1 MSARLRA
8 GGRRSVAGVL
18 GLLLL
23 SGGLGVAVPATA
35 LADSA
40 PPNPSAATPATVSAD
55 GLPTVQ
61 IDGVAWSQA
70 VVGNTVYV
78 AGKFT
83 SARPAGSPAGTNETP
98 RANLLAYDI
107 RTGELIP
114 GFAPVLDGQALV
126 VTASP
131 DGSRIYVGG
140 DFTTV
145 DGQARRRVA
154 AFDTATG
161 SLVASWHPSISSQ
174 VRAIAATADTVYLGG
189 SITAVGS
196 TSRTK
201 LAAVRAVDGSLLP
214 WAPVP
219 GPGSTASNKE
229 PGKTSA
235 QEATLDYDVLSLVIT
250 GGGDQVVAAGRFD
263 TMNGTKATGVA
274 ALDPVSGANRPFAI
288 NQRITN
294 QGINSAIYSLST
306 DGSTVFGTAYDYY
319 GPGNLEGNF
328 EVTAAGGQI
337 IAMNTC
343 HGDTYSS
350 YATGGVLYLASHEHD
365 CSSIN
370 GFPEQNPRVNRF
382 ATAMTVAPTQTLG
395 SSSTFAGSP
404 GVSQL
409 AWFPSVTAGTFTGQG
424 QAMWS
429 VSGAGSYVAYAGEF
443 TAVNGVAQQGL
454 VRFAVPSI
462 APNKVGPTPAKGLT
476 PTVTSP
482 VAGLARVSWTATSDP
497 DNEYLTY
504 RVFRDGAS
512 TPIYTTTQSSLWWRT
527 PTLSY
532 ADTGVSAGTH
542 SYKITVTDPWGNK
555 IGGGSATSV
564 TVPAGT
570 YTPRAYADTV
580 RADGAQSYWPL
591 GESSGATTALDYAGN
606 SDLTVNS
613 GVTAGRAGAL
623 TGDSDTAFAFNGS
636 SGLAATKTAAAA
648 PAIFTEEAWFQT
660 SSRLGGKIMGFG
672 SAASGLSGSYDRHV
686 YMDTSGRVLFGV
698 YPGSMQTVQSATGF
712 NDGTWH
718 HVVASLSSSGMAL
731 YLDGVLVAS
740 RADVTSAQGYNGY
753 FRIGGDNTW
762 TGAKYFTGTVDEVA
776 LYSTVLPAD
785 RVAAHYNLGRT
796 GKATNSL
803 PTASFTKNVRKA
815 TLNVDA
821 SASADPD
828 GTVASYAWDFGDGS
842 TATGVTA
849 SHTYTAAGNYTVT
862 LTVTDD
868 QGATGTTTSVVAA
881 TPNQAPAASFTS
893 AVTDRSVSLSATASD
908 ADGTVASYAWN
919 FGDGSTATGAT
930 AAHTYA
936 ADGTYTVRLV
946 VTDDEGA
953 TTTVTHDVSV
963 AAPVFLA
970 SDTFN
975 RTVASGLGTADVGG
989 AWTMSNGTTR
999 QSVAPGTATLRLDA
1013 AGNLTGSYLG
1023 SVSQS
1028 SADVRT
1034 TFSLSAAPTGS
1045 GASVYVTGR
1054 RVGTNLEYR
1063 VRLRF
1068 LASGAVAVAITKLAG
1083 SSTEVLVGSEVTVA
1097 GLTYTAGT
1105 PVNVHLVVSG
1115 TGTTQLAATVWTG
1128 ATEPGTPT
1136 VTRTDTE
1143 AALQAPGAVG
1153 LSDYLSGSATAPL
1166 AVRFTGFTV
1175 TVPR

>member
-23 SGGLGVAVPATA
+23 SGGLGLAVPTAA

-40 PPNPSAATPATVSAD
+40 PATPSPATPTTVSAD

-61 IDGVAWSQA
+61 INGVAWSQV

-126 VTASP
+126 VVASP

-145 DGQARRRVA
+145 NGQPRRRVRPV
-154 AFDTATG
+154 DTPTG
-161 SLVASWHPSISSQ
+161 PLVATWHPSISSQ

-196 TSRTK
+196 VSRTK
-201 LAAVRAVDGSLLP
+201 LAAVSAVDGSLLP

-219 GPGSTASNKE
+219 GPGSTASNRE
-229 PGKTSA
+229 PGKTAA
-235 QEATLDYDVLSLVIT
+235 QEATLNYDVLSLVIT
-250 GGGDQVVAAGRFD
+250 GGGNQVVAAGRFD
-263 TMNGTKATGVA
+263 TMNGSKATGVA
-274 ALDPVSGANRPFAI
+274 ALDPVTGANRPFAI
-288 NQRITN
+288 NQKITN

-306 DGSTVFGTAYDYY
+306 DGTTVFGTAYDYY

-328 EVTAAGGQI
+328 QVTADGQI

-395 SSSTFAGSP
+395 SASGTWSSQP

-462 APNKVGPTPAKGLT
+462 ASNKVGPIPAKGLT
-476 PTVTSP
+476 PTVTAP

-497 DNEYLTY
+497 DNEFLTY

-512 TPIYTTTQSSLWWRT
+512 TPVYTTTQSSLWWRT
-527 PTLSY
+527 PTLSF
-532 ADTGVSAGTH
+532 ADVGVAAGTH

-555 IGGGSATSV
+555 IGGGAATPV

-570 YTPRAYADTV
+570 YTPRAYADSV

-606 SDLTVNS
+606 SDLTVNG
-613 GVTAGRAGAL
+613 GVTPGRAGAL

-636 SGLAATKTAAAA
+636 NGLAATKTATAA
-648 PAIFTEEAWFQT
+648 PAVFTEEAWFQT
-660 SSRLGGKIMGFG
+660 SSRLGEKIMGFG

-686 YMDTSGRVLFGV
+686 YMDTSGRVIFGV

-712 NDGTWH
+712 NDGKWH
-718 HVVASLSSSGMAL
+718 HVAASLSSSGMAL

-740 RADVTSAQGYNGY
+740 RAGVTSAQSYNGY
-753 FRIGGDNTW
+753 FRVGGDNTW

-776 LYSTVLPAD
+776 LYSTALPAD
-785 RVAAHYNLGRT
+785 RVAAHFTLGRT
-796 GKATNSL
+796 GKATNVK
-803 PTASFTKNVRKA
+803 PTASFTSTVRKA
-815 TLNVDA
+815 TVNVDA

-828 GTVASYAWDFGDGS
+828 GAIASYAWDFGDGT

-849 SHTYTAAGNYTVT
+849 
-862 LTVTDD
+862 
-868 QGATGTTTSVVAA
+868 
-881 TPNQAPAASFTS
+881 
-893 AVTDRSVSLSATASD
+893 
-908 ADGTVASYAWN
+908 
-919 FGDGSTATGAT
+919 
-930 AAHTYA
+930 AHTYA
-936 ADGTYTVRLV
+936 TAGTFPITLT

-953 TTTVTHDVSV
+953 TSTST
-963 AAPVFLA
+963 
-970 SDTFN
+970 
-975 RTVASGLGTADVGG
+975 
-989 AWTMSNGTTR
+989 
-999 QSVAPGTATLRLDA
+999 
-1013 AGNLTGSYLG
+1013 
-1023 SVSQS
+1023 
-1028 SADVRT
+1028 
-1034 TFSLSAAPTGS
+1034 
-1045 GASVYVTGR
+1045 ASVV
-1054 RVGTNLEYR
+1054 
-1063 VRLRF
+1063 
-1068 LASGAVAVAITKLAG
+1068 
-1083 SSTEVLVGSEVTVA
+1083 
-1097 GLTYTAGT
+1097 
-1105 PVNVHLVVSG
+1105 
-1115 TGTTQLAATVWTG
+1115 
-1128 ATEPGTPT
+1128 
-1136 VTRTDTE
+1136 
-1143 AALQAPGAVG
+1143 
-1153 LSDYLSGSATAPL
+1153 
-1166 AVRFTGFTV
+1166 
-1175 TVPR
+1175 